1 MTVMV
6 ESIEAPAA
14 DVAELTRSALADELA
29 AIAQRAFDAPCHQR
43 LEVVFSES
51 VARSGLLSGVA
62 FFPTPRGCNVELT
75 VETEQG
81 TLLQFAAEV
90 PEPLS
95 PALRRL
101 AHVTHT
107 AMQQHL
113 LLAEQNEHLARH
125 AAQVSH
131 DFDMLVSMR
140 ELAERMQD
148 DGPGVA
154 ATDVVQSLLPCLRD
168 MLRASEVLFVEC
180 PVDLGRDENTAAHL
194 TLVHRYGESTLA
206 DDELLELVLRQ
217 PLTPTQE
224 PIVLND
230 HGVTNLRLDNDI
242 SSIIFVDMSASPGAN
257 GWLVATRTNDEWI
270 RGKREQ
276 RIGDREFGTIEAGLL
291 KSVATFLSSHGRT
304 VQLFREQER
313 LLVGVVRAMVNAID
327 AKDSYTCGHSDRV
340 AVVARTLASQ
350 LGLSEVECDRIY
362 LTGLLHDIGKIGV
375 PDSVLLKAGKLTDE
389 EFAMIKKHPVIG
401 YNVLSHLDEIEY
413 VLPGVLHHHESL
425 DGKGYPSGLKGLE
438 IPFEARILAVADSFD
453 AMTSTRPYR
462 EGMSLD
468 KASNILQASAGIQWD
483 ANVVAAFFA
492 CRDKIVEACE
502 RANHA
507 LQDGEIHYHDDNIA
521 RAVLS
526 VRTG

>member
-1 MTVMV
+1 MLVAVDSLQTSSAI
-6 ESIEAPAA
+6 ESTLGAA
-14 DVAELTRSALADELA
+14 LSALAE
-29 AIAQRAFDAPCHQR
+29 QAFDAPFSP
-43 LEVVFSES
+43 VSDATFSEQKHS
-51 VARSGLLSGVA
+51 PGLIPGVCLCPVESGTHIE
-62 FFPTPRGCNVELT
+62 FT
-75 VETEQG
+75 VETEFG
-81 TLLQFAAEV
+81 AMLQVAGDI
-90 PEPLS
+90 PEESS
-95 PALRRL
+95 PSLDRL
-101 AHVTHT
+101 ARITHT
-107 AMQQHL
+107 ALQQRVQL
-113 LLAEQNEHLARH
+113 WEQDEHLARH

-148 DGPGVA
+148 DGPGTA
-154 ATDVVQSLLPCLRD
+154 AADVIESLLPCLRD
-168 MLRASEVLFVEC
+168 MLRASEVLFVESS
-180 PVDLGRDENTAAHL
+180 VDLGSESDAAAHL
-194 TLVHRYGESTLA
+194 ALVHRYGEQTL
-206 DDELLELVLRQ
+206 DDNDLLDLIVDRHHS
-217 PLTPTQE
+217 PNQE
-224 PIVLND
+224 PVVLND
-230 HGVTNLRLDNDI
+230 GGVENLFLNGHLA
-242 SSIIFVDMSASPGAN
+242 SIIFVAMSASPGTD
-257 GWLVATRTNDEWI
+257 GWLVATRTNEEWI
-270 RGKREQ
+270 RGKRER

-340 AVVARTLASQ
+340 AVIARTLAAE

-375 PDSVLLKAGKLTDE
+375 PDSVLLKNGKLTDE
-389 EFAMIKKHPVIG
+389 EFALIKKHPVIG
-401 YNVLSHLDEIEY
+401 YDVLSHLDEIAY

-462 EGMSLD
+462 EGMSLE
-468 KASNILQASAGIQWD
+468 KATRILESSAGVQWD
-483 ANVVAAFFA
+483 ANVVAAFLA
-492 CRDKIVEACE
+492 CRDKIVDACE
-502 RANHA
+502 QANA
-507 LQDGEIHYHDDNIA
+507 AMKDGPIHYHDDNIA

>member
-1 MTVMV
+1 MSV
-6 ESIEAPAA
+6 IA
-14 DVAELTRSALADELA
+14 DTLENAVHEQAGLAEDLA
-29 AIAQRAFDAPCHQR
+29 AIATHAFGTS
-43 LEVVFSES
+43 FSPVS
-51 VARSGLLSGVA
+51 PDHDPGSAQNHGLLSGIR
-62 FFPTPRGCNVELT
+62 FISLSSGTRVELT
-75 VETEQG
+75 VELENG
-81 TLLQFAAEV
+81 ELMHFCGEV
-90 PEPLS
+90 PDS
-95 PALRRL
+95 QSVALTRL
-101 AHVTHT
+101 AAITQT
-107 AMQQHL
+107 AMQQKVQLH
-113 LLAEQNEHLARH
+113 EQSEHLARH

-140 ELAERMQD
+140 ELAERMQN

-154 ATDVVQSLLPCLRD
+154 AAEVVQSLLPCLRD
-168 MLRASEVLFVEC
+168 MLRASEVLFIESAL
-180 PVDLGRDENTAAHL
+180 DLGDDDNVAHL
-194 TLVHRYGESTLA
+194 TLVHRYGDHTL
-206 DDELLELVLRQ
+206 DDSELLQLIVEQ
-217 PLTPTQE
+217 HHAHNQE
-224 PIVLND
+224 PVVLND
-230 HGVTNLRLDNDI
+230 GGVENLSLEGNLA
-242 SSIIFVDMSASPGAN
+242 SMIFVAMSAAPGSN
-257 GWLVATRTNDEWI
+257 GWLVATRTEDEWI
-270 RGKREQ
+270 RGRRER

-340 AVVARTLASQ
+340 AVISRALAAE

-375 PDSVLLKAGKLTDE
+375 PDSVLLKNGKLTDE
-389 EFAMIKKHPVIG
+389 EFALIKKHPVIG
-401 YNVLSHLDEIEY
+401 YNVLSHLDEISY

-425 DGKGYPSGLKGLE
+425 DGKGYPSGLKGIE

-462 EGMSLD
+462 EGMSLE
-468 KASNILQASAGIQWD
+468 KASGILQASAGIQWD
-483 ANVVAAFFA
+483 ARVVDAFFA

-502 RANHA
+502 VANNAIH
-507 LQDGEIHYHDDNIA
+507 DGGVHDHDDNIA